1 MIHNIRLRERSD
13 KLPSVDKYRELLTIA
28 QELFS
33 IDRDTARMRYGMYTE
48 GDWYELLK
56 PYQLHPTSK

>member
-1 MIHNIRLRERSD
+1 MIHNIRLREHSD

-33 IDRDTARMRYGMYTE
+33 IDRDTARMRYCMYTE

>member
-28 QELFS
+28 QELFYFYNFTS
-33 IDRDTARMRYGMYTE
+33 LFRYSMYTE
-48 GDWYELLK
+48 EERYELLK